1 MFKLINHIKDL
12 TLKLNGNIEEKIHQ
26 ILDSEVLNYLVTS
39 ERLILKNALE
49 KDSISELEIENLGKI
64 FTKYRKFFKN

>member
-1 MFKLINHIKDL
+1 MNDD
-12 TLKLNGNIEEKIHQ
+12 IEEKIHQ
-26 ILDSEVLNYLVTS
+26 ILDSEVLNYLETS

-64 FTKYRKFFKN
+64 FIKYRKFFNN

>member
-26 ILDSEVLNYLVTS
+26 ILDSEVLNYLETS

-49 KDSISELEIENLGKI
+49 KDSISELEVENLGKI
-64 FTKYRKFFKN
+64 FTKYRKFFKK